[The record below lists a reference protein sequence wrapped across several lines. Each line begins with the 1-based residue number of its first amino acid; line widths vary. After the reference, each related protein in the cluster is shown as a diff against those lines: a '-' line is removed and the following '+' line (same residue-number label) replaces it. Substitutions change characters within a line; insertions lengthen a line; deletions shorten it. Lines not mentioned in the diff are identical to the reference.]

1 MNIYIGIDPSMNST
15 GLCIQFW
22 EDKDTFV
29 KEYFAIIKPGK
40 LTKKE
45 QLAQEKYL
53 FFDYILFDKYDLKI
67 YENNHEH
74 EYYKTMN
81 MINTLDKII
90 ETIKENIYEN
100 SNIFVVQ
107 EGISY
112 GSTLRTKSVFDLAG
126 LNFMIRDRFIRLA
139 KNLDTNFKL
148 TIATPSEI
156 KKWSSGNGNCKKEVM
171 IDMFMNIY
179 PDFNLPKIDDICDA
193 YFMASYGKYLHDNN
207 RI

>member
-22 EDKDTFV
+22 EDKDTFI

-45 QLAQEKYL
+45 QVAQEKYL

-90 ETIKENIYEN
+90 ETIKENISEN
-100 SNIFVVQ
+100 SDAN
-107 EGISY
+107 EGLFDNFIASEQ
-112 GSTLRTKSVFDLAG
+112 TKSFYYV
-126 LNFMIRDRFIRLA
+126 A
-139 KNLDTNFKL
+139 KYEGFTKASYYANISQSSLSSN
-148 TIATPSEI
+148 I
-156 KKWSSGNGNCKKEVM
+156 KKYC
-171 IDMFMNIY
+171 
-179 PDFNLPKIDDICDA
+179 
-193 YFMASYGKYLHDNN
+193 
-207 RI
+207 